1 MTADQLNEYSKLR
14 DRTSAKIDAIQSALQ
29 QLKRIASANMDKI
42 SFEELSLSELKRIE
56 REMDS
61 LSGILNSITAL

>member
-29 QLKRIASANMDKI
+29 QIKRIASANMDKI